1 MNKESYRVR
10 PPSSHMIDK
19 VSEAGLGEVEPA
31 PFPDLL
37 READRGRFAA
47 APASIPA
54 KGWRD
59 VFWRVAYNVI
69 DDRVLPLAGGV
80 AYYALLA
87 VFPAV
92 AMTVSLYGLFADTST
107 VSRHLV
113 LLSDILPPGSAD
125 LLAQQM
131 TRIAGQSANT
141 LGIAFLTSLLISLWS
156 ANAGMSALFDALNV
170 VYKEKEK
177 RPLWRFYATTLL
189 FTLVAVVFLAVAI
202 AAIVVVPVVLN
213 LFGWGGYSER
223 LLALLRWPGLF
234 FVIAVGLTIVYRY
247 GPSRRPAKWRWITSG
262 SAIAASAW
270 IAASM
275 LFSWYVSNFDSYN
288 RMYGSLGA
296 VVGFQIWLW
305 LSSVIVLLGAEFNA
319 ETEHQTAIDS
329 TEGAPKP
336 LGCRGA
342 TMADT
347 IGKAQ
352 T

>member
-1 MNKESYRVR
+1 
-10 PPSSHMIDK
+10 
-19 VSEAGLGEVEPA
+19 
-31 PFPDLL
+31 LL

-177 RPLWRFYATTLL
+177 RPLWRFYVTTLL
-189 FTLVAVVFLAVAI
+189 FTVVAVVFLAVAI
-202 AAIVVVPVVLN
+202 AAIVVVRWCSTSSAGAVTAVPV
-213 LFGWGGYSER
+213 G
-223 LLALLRWPGLF
+223 LLRWPGLF
-234 FVIAVGLTIVYRY
+234 RDRGRRRSSTA
-247 GPSRRPAKWRWITSG
+247 SR
-262 SAIAASAW
+262 AADRLSLDHLGQRHRRKRLDP
-270 IAASM
+270 ASM
-275 LFSWYVSNFDSYN
+275 LFSGVGNFDSYN
-288 RMYGSLGA
+288 R
-296 VVGFQIWLW
+296 
-305 LSSVIVLLGAEFNA
+305 
-319 ETEHQTAIDS
+319 
-329 TEGAPKP
+329 
-336 LGCRGA
+336 
-342 TMADT
+342 
-347 IGKAQ
+347 
-352 T
+352 

>member
-1 MNKESYRVR
+1 
-10 PPSSHMIDK
+10 MIDK
-19 VSEAGLGEVEPA
+19 VSEAGLGAVEPA

-92 AMTVSLYGLFADTST
+92 AMTVSLYGLFADAST

-189 FTLVAVVFLAVAI
+189 FTVVAVVFLAVAI

-336 LGCRGA
+336 LGRRGA
-342 TMADT
+342 TMADM

>member
-1 MNKESYRVR
+1 MQCNGLSAIQPQNHPLDSTKTLNKESYRVR
-10 PPSSHMIDK
+10 PPSSHK

-54 KGWRD
+54 KGRRD

-92 AMTVSLYGLFADTST
+92 AMTVSLYGLFADAST

-177 RPLWRFYATTLL
+177 RRSGDFTPPPCCSRSWQWFSLRSRSPPSLL
-189 FTLVAVVFLAVAI
+189 FRWCSTSSAGAV
-202 AAIVVVPVVLN
+202 
-213 LFGWGGYSER
+213 
-223 LLALLRWPGLF
+223 
-234 FVIAVGLTIVYRY
+234 T
-247 GPSRRPAKWRWITSG
+247 
-262 SAIAASAW
+262 ASACW
-270 IAASM
+270 PCCGGRGC
-275 LFSWYVSNFDSYN
+275 FS
-288 RMYGSLGA
+288 
-296 VVGFQIWLW
+296 
-305 LSSVIVLLGAEFNA
+305 
-319 ETEHQTAIDS
+319 
-329 TEGAPKP
+329 
-336 LGCRGA
+336 
-342 TMADT
+342 
-347 IGKAQ
+347 
-352 T
+352 

>member
-1 MNKESYRVR
+1 
-10 PPSSHMIDK
+10 MIDK

-92 AMTVSLYGLFADTST
+92 AMTVSLYGLFADAST

-113 LLSDILPPGSAD
+113 LLSDFLPPVSAD

-141 LGIAFLTSLLISLWS
+141 LGILSQAF
-156 ANAGMSALFDALNV
+156 
-170 VYKEKEK
+170 
-177 RPLWRFYATTLL
+177 
-189 FTLVAVVFLAVAI
+189 
-202 AAIVVVPVVLN
+202 
-213 LFGWGGYSER
+213 
-223 LLALLRWPGLF
+223 
-234 FVIAVGLTIVYRY
+234 
-247 GPSRRPAKWRWITSG
+247 
-262 SAIAASAW
+262 
-270 IAASM
+270 
-275 LFSWYVSNFDSYN
+275 
-288 RMYGSLGA
+288 
-296 VVGFQIWLW
+296 
-305 LSSVIVLLGAEFNA
+305 
-319 ETEHQTAIDS
+319 
-329 TEGAPKP
+329 
-336 LGCRGA
+336 
-342 TMADT
+342 
-347 IGKAQ
+347 
-352 T
+352 